1 MQVLEVG
8 KRYNLNLNI
17 KMNNGIMSTDT
28 PIDIVNNVIK
38 NALLDLDI
46 TLCNICVYQEG
57 EEPIA
62 S

>member
-8 KRYNLNLNI
+8 KRYNLNINI

-46 TLCNICVYQEG
+46 TLCNIGVYQEG
-57 EEPIA
+57 GEPIA